1 MPRDFNWICRKS
13 KCGVGWRH
21 DILSTVDV
29 SSRGL
34 SDVIR
39 AAHGVTILVLHL
51 VCLPPAWSIDETR
64 LGDVPDGAA
73 WRGYLARSSTLA
85 AADRD
90 ALAAEVQAAGLAAA
104 TKAPG
109 GGDFRPPDA
118 DEREWYAGDEARR
131 LADAVISFQT
141 PAGGW
146 SKHTAYSK
154 GPRRPGMQWTSQSEP
169 GRPPHYQATFDNAAT
184 VREIEF
190 LSSVWKATGRDDCR
204 AAAQRGFEFILAAQY
219 PNGGWPQGFPL
230 EGGYHDLITFNDDA
244 MTNILVLL
252 QAVTSTDPRY
262 GFVDESLRTR
272 LRSALDRG
280 VACVLAAQVRVDGR
294 GTVWCAQH
302 DPLTLAPAAAR
313 AFEPP
318 ALSGVESA
326 RLLRFLM
333 SLEEP
338 SDGVIAAIEAGLAW
352 LDGATVTG
360 VARVERDGRTIYV
373 EDRSST
379 ERYWARFYDLAS
391 GRPLFPGKNGVVYA
405 SFEEMAAANDKLGYD
420 YFSTRPGSVLRTG
433 QKKWRQK
440 LEKAR

>member
-1 MPRDFNWICRKS
+1 MGGP
-13 KCGVGWRH
+13 
-21 DILSTVDV
+21 
-29 SSRGL
+29 
-34 SDVIR
+34 DVIR
-39 AAHGVTILVLHL
+39 PAARCAGVVVLQL
-51 VCLPPAWSIDETR
+51 ACMATGWCLDETR
-64 LGDVPDGAA
+64 LSDVPDAAA
-73 WRGYLARSSTLA
+73 WHGYLARSRTLA

-90 ALAAEVQAAGLAAA
+90 ALAADVKAAGLAAA
-104 TKAPG
+104 TKAPN

-118 DEREWYAGDEARR
+118 DEREWYAGDEAQR

-141 PAGGW
+141 PSGGW

-190 LSSVWKATGRDDCR
+190 LASVWRATGRDDCR

-230 EGGYHDLITFNDDA
+230 EGGYHDLITFNDDS

-252 QAVTSTDPRY
+252 RAGTSDDPRY
-262 GFVDESLRTR
+262 AFVDADLRNR

-280 VACVLAAQVRVDGR
+280 VACVLAAQVEVDGR
-294 GTVWCAQH
+294 ATVWCAQH

-326 RLLRFLM
+326 HVLRFLM

-338 SDGVIAAIEAGLAW
+338 SAGVIAAIEAGLAW
-352 LDGATVTG
+352 LEGATVTG
-360 VARVERDGRTIYV
+360 VSRIERDGRTIYAK
-373 EDRSST
+373 DPAST
-379 ERYWARFYDLAS
+379 ERYWARFYDLATS
-391 GRPLFPGKNGVVYA
+391 EPLFPGKNGIVYA

-420 YFSTRPGSVLRTG
+420 YYSTRPGSILRNG
-433 QKKWRQK
+433 QKKWRKK
-440 LEKAR
+440 LEAAR